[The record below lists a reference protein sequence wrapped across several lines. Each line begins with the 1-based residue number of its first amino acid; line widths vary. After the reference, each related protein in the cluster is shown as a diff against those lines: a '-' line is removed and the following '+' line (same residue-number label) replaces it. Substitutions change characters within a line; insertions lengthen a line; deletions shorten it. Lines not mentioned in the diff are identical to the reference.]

1 MKPPSIAVV
10 VVGDL
15 ARSPRMVN
23 HARELARTGAA
34 VLLIGYREHE
44 FDIPGGVQLHALRKF
59 RRGPTTALGWFAAA
73 VWRLGWG
80 FFELLAVLLRRRPT
94 AILVQNPPSFPTLAA
109 IWIAARILRVP
120 FLVDWHNYG
129 YTMLGLR
136 LGASHVFT
144 RLAARYE
151 AWTGR
156 RAQGHFCVSE
166 TMQADLDEKFHVRAE
181 VLYDRP
187 LGPFSG
193 SAKTRD
199 ARGFGQLVAIC
210 PSGWTADED
219 LELLLDA
226 LESLETGRFE
236 FHLTGDGP
244 RRRELEPRI
253 DRLRRKGLKIHTGY
267 LSDRDYRRLVAR
279 ATVGLSLHRSSSG
292 LDLPMKIVDLFSAGV
307 PVCALD
313 YSRALREQVSEG
325 ETGLLFR
332 TAAELIQILSQ
343 IEQNPSLLN
352 AMHERIRA
360 RWTTTWTEEWRR
372 VAGPVFGVTNA
383 A

>member
-1 MKPPSIAVV
+1 MKSSSIAVV

-23 HARELARTGAA
+23 HARELARTGAG
-34 VLLIGYREHE
+34 VLLIGYWERE
-44 FDIPGGVQLHALRKF
+44 FDIPSGVELHALRKF
-59 RRGPTTALGWFAAA
+59 GRGAKTPLGWFAAA
-73 VWRLGWG
+73 ALRLGWG
-80 FFELLAVLLRRRPT
+80 FVELLVVLSRRRPT

-109 IWIAARILRVP
+109 IWIAATILRVP

-136 LGASHVFT
+136 LGTKHVIT

-166 TMQADLDEKFHVRAE
+166 TMQADLDEKFHLHAQ

-187 LGPFSG
+187 LGPFAEP
-193 SAKTRD
+193 AKSRD
-199 ARGFGQLVAIC
+199 WRASDPVIAIC

-226 LESLETGRFE
+226 LESVGTSRFE

-244 RRRELEPRI
+244 RRRELQPRI
-253 DRLRRKGLKIHTGY
+253 ERLRRKGLKIHTGY

-279 ATVGLSLHRSSSG
+279 ATIGLSLHRSSSG

-307 PVCALD
+307 PVSALD
-313 YSRALREQVSEG
+313 YSRTLREQVSDG

-332 TAAELIQILSQ
+332 TAAELTQILSQ
-343 IEQNPSLLN
+343 IEQNPGLLN
-352 AMHERIRA
+352 AMRERIRA